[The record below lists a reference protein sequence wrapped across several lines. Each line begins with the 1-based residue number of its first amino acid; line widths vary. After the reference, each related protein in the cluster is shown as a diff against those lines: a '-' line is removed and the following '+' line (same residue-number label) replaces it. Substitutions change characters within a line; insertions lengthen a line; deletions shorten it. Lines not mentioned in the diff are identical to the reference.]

1 MRILIFGGTGEAID
15 LANGLVR
22 QGHQVTTSLAGR
34 TRKPRLPNGHI
45 HKGGFGGTQ
54 GLVDFIGR
62 NGFEYIIDATH
73 PFAATMSTHIVDACI
88 ELNRPMLRLVR
99 EAWQAGVDDDW
110 HHVSSIEA
118 AAKQLPA
125 GAHVL
130 VTVGRQHIEPL
141 ALRDDCKVFIRAI
154 EHPEVILP
162 SHVSVIL
169 ERPPF
174 RLVDELAFMRS
185 NSVTHLVTKNA
196 GGDQTAAK
204 LEAARMIGAKTI
216 MIERP
221 LLPEAPEV
229 YSIEA
234 AMRRVT
240 DHSASAA

>member
-1 MRILIFGGTGEAID
+1 MRILVFGGTGDAID

-22 QGHQVTTSLAGR
+22 HGHQVTTSLAGR

-54 GLVDFIGR
+54 GLVDFINR
-62 NGFEYIIDATH
+62 NGFEFIVDATH
-73 PFAATMSTHIVDACI
+73 PFAAQMSTHIVDACV
-88 ELNRPMLRLVR
+88 EMNMPMLRVVR
-99 EAWQAGVDDDW
+99 EAWQANVDDDW
-110 HHVSSIEA
+110 QHVSSIEA
-118 AAKQLPA
+118 AAKQLPS

-130 VTVGRQHIEPL
+130 VTVGRQHIEPMV
-141 ALRDDCKVFIRAI
+141 LRDDCKIFIRAI

-162 SHVSVIL
+162 SHVCVIL

-174 RLVDELAFMRS
+174 RLSDEMAFMREHEI
-185 NSVTHLVTKNA
+185 THLVSKNA

-204 LEAARMIGAKTI
+204 LEAARMVGAKVI

-221 LLPEAPEV
+221 ILPEAPEV
-229 YSIEA
+229 YSVAA
-234 AMRRVT
+234 AMQFVA

>member
-1 MRILIFGGTGEAID
+1 MRILVFGGTGEAID

-45 HKGGFGGTQ
+45 HTGGFGGTQ
-54 GLVDFIGR
+54 GLIDFIGR
-62 NGFEYIIDATH
+62 NGFEMIIDATH
-73 PFAATMSTHIVDACI
+73 PFAATMSTHIVDACV
-88 ELNRPMLRLVR
+88 EMNKPMLRLTR
-99 EAWQAGVDDDW
+99 EAWQASVDDNW
-110 HHVSSIEA
+110 NHVSDIEA

-125 GAHVL
+125 DAHAL

-141 ALRDDCKVFIRAI
+141 VLRTDCKIFVRAI

-162 SHVSVIL
+162 SHVTVIL

-174 RLVDELAFMRS
+174 RLSDELAFMRKHEI
-185 NSVTHLVTKNA
+185 THLVSKNA
-196 GGDQTAAK
+196 GGGQTAAK
-204 LEAARMIGAKTI
+204 LEAARMVGAKVI

-229 YSIEA
+229 YSVDA
-234 AMRRVT
+234 ALQFVA

>member
-1 MRILIFGGTGEAID
+1 MRILVFGGTGEAID

-54 GLVDFIGR
+54 GLVDFISR
-62 NGFEYIIDATH
+62 NGFEVIIDATH
-73 PFAATMSTHIVDACI
+73 AFAATMSTHIVDACI
-88 ELNRPMLRLVR
+88 ELNKPTLRLTR
-99 EAWQAGVDDDW
+99 EAWQAGVDDNW
-110 HHVSSIEA
+110 QHVSSIES
-118 AAKQLPA
+118 AAKELPT

-141 ALRDDCKVFIRAI
+141 VLCDKCTVFVRAI
-154 EHPEVILP
+154 EHPEIILP
-162 SHVSVIL
+162 PHVTVIL

-174 RLVDELAFMRS
+174 RLSDELAFMREHEI
-185 NSVTHLVTKNA
+185 THLVTKNA

-204 LEAARMIGAKTI
+204 LEAARMVGAKVI

-221 LLPEAPEV
+221 LLPETPEV
-229 YSIEA
+229 YSVDA
-234 AMRRVT
+234 ALEFVA